1 MSNNDKTN
9 KTREKSDVASPSTLT
24 HIKNKDEIPLVVRS
38 CEMCR
43 QKKRKCS
50 KTIPCTVC
58 VKFNYSCVYRPK
70 EEKTPLTRARM
81 TALENGIGKISKIL
95 KKAIKD
101 EVLLETLLRKSKLKI
116 EDLNSFEHLVDF
128 PGHENLDVDM
138 KLIKATDEETDDLPE
153 STDKSHEIVPIK
165 VEPSSP
171 ALTNEVSD
179 KTAKQSGILSTA
191 ASNYDRSEE
200 LKLLKQIKTKVK
212 KIKRN
217 GIKGQEK
224 VQLVDTTQ
232 ANTPNDELN
241 GFNWDEMQDHDLK
254 YKNDGMAALSVNP
267 NNKGYFGQGST
278 ANMLRTA
285 LLVSSSSIEN
295 ENSSKQGSELLKVS
309 RDLAHELRSYEV
321 RESLINAYFE
331 HYHSS
336 YPFLDKDWF
345 LQKFKNSKDE
355 AKNESLTVDELRKK
369 EEVDPNTLKKAIEND
384 DWMFLLNT
392 VCALGCW
399 CLQGQVLAMTNMD
412 LFYYKEAKVLITSAM
427 FERGTIPLVTAF
439 TLLSNFVQKRDKPN
453 TGWNYLG
460 IASRMAMGLGL
471 YKELNLNTK
480 ETDKEILKQK
490 NLNLEIRRRLWWGLY
505 MFDVGTAITFGRP
518 VNFPSSANFD
528 IRLPSNMDEEGNI
541 YYTKPTMYSGLIEQT
556 KFTKISLDIHSKLL
570 SNQPPTS
577 RECLK
582 LNETIEAFITGLPD
596 WFNKNN
602 NIALPSIEPLMTAD
616 LTSTSL
622 KVIPHWFHLTRY
634 RLILRTLNLQ
644 ILMLQN
650 FVWQDIMGRNEMR
663 YMNYVRTH
671 PSIKRCINI
680 CYDSCSQSINLV
692 KEYVD
697 SVIEDKKYN
706 TKEKKLVKSNNSVVS
721 PNAIMEALDKAVY
734 GKSGANTPA
743 SLNKQGSSA
752 SLNSGSIISP
762 KMKRPLDSGPTGQGL
777 LASIS
782 SYDRSLTNGS
792 NSPEITNKPHV
803 NMLASWYATY
813 FLFQA
818 TIVPMIC
825 LIYNDENCNLH
836 QWNSWKEQ
844 VTTAQYCF
852 TILSESN
859 RTAAH
864 FLKIIE
870 DMCGSIVKQE
880 SAAPFSP
887 SASTTNIVNNAAKIK
902 NKAPNS
908 VGNPKSLSNATSPYA
923 IGSVYNNNNIFD
935 SQGKIRAEN
944 SEFAI
949 GTPFEKDVKMNLT
962 NSLVSNATGQ
972 LNSSGNTGYL
982 FNKGSPLGMNG
993 YNFTGPFLSKR
1004 QTSDIRATN
1013 SPKPMSPSVAI
1024 MTGNSDLQQNNGSK
1038 LEVNA
1043 EMSRKQANKDVPVNP
1058 FDMMDIEGENSE
1070 EFEDDNLFGFGRGM
1084 GLEALAAN
1092 GSNANLDSL
1101 LNIFGEAGIGT
1112 DNYNKNT
1119 TEDGLDIPD
1128 LINSQFPKRKE

>member
-1 MSNNDKTN
+1 MSKKEKTN
-9 KTREKSDVASPSTLT
+9 RSTKNHDSASSLS
-24 HIKNKDEIPLVVRS
+24 HIKNKDDIPLVVRC

-50 KTIPCTVC
+50 KTIPCTAC
-58 VKFNYSCVYRPK
+58 VKFNHTCVYRPK

-81 TALENGIGKISKIL
+81 TALENGIGKISRIL
-95 KKAIKD
+95 KSAVKD
-101 EVLLETLLRKSKLKI
+101 KVLLETLLSKSQLKMD
-116 EDLNSFEHLVDF
+116 DLNSFEHLVDF
-128 PGHENLDVDM
+128 PGHENMHVDM
-138 KLIKATDEETDDLPE
+138 DSIKVDDENGRSGDPE
-153 STDKSHEIVPIK
+153 NSTEESIPSNVTSLSPNSNNTTSDKSVNQNGNNSI
-165 VEPSSP
+165 
-171 ALTNEVSD
+171 ALTNS
-179 KTAKQSGILSTA
+179 
-191 ASNYDRSEE
+191 DRSEE

-224 VQLVDTTQ
+224 VQFVDTTPT
-232 ANTPNDELN
+232 NTPNDELN
-241 GFNWDEMQDHDLK
+241 GFNWVEMQDHDLK

-278 ANMLRTA
+278 ANMLRTT
-285 LLVSSSSIEN
+285 LLVTNGIESDG
-295 ENSSKQGSELLKVS
+295 NSEQGLELLKVS
-309 RDLAHELRSYEV
+309 RDLADELRSYEV

-345 LQKFKNSKDE
+345 MNKFKKSKVQAD
-355 AKNESLTVDELRKK
+355 TVQPTVTELSNKD
-369 EEVDPNTLKKAIEND
+369 EVDPDVLKQAIEND
-384 DWMFLLNT
+384 DYLILLNT

-412 LFYYKEAKVLITSAM
+412 MFYYKEAKALITSAL
-427 FERGTIPLVTAF
+427 FERGSIPLVTAF

-480 ETDKEILKQK
+480 DTSEELLKQK
-490 NLNLEIRRRLWWGLY
+490 TSNLEIRRRLWWGLY

-528 IRLPSNMDEEGNI
+528 IKLPSNMDQEGNVFH
-541 YYTKPTMYSGLIEQT
+541 TKPTVYSGLIEQT

-570 SNQPPTS
+570 SNQPPS
-577 RECLK
+577 SKECLK
-582 LNETIEAFITGLPD
+582 LNETIEAFIKQLPD
-596 WFNKNN
+596 WFSKNN
-602 NIALPSIEPLMTAD
+602 DIALPSIEPLMTPD
-616 LTSTSL
+616 PLSTSL

-663 YMNYVRTH
+663 YRNYVRTH

-680 CYDSCSQSINLV
+680 CFESCSESINLV

-697 SVIEDKKYN
+697 SVIEDKKYDI
-706 TKEKKLVKSNNSVVS
+706 KEKKLVKSNNSVTS
-721 PNAIMEALDKAVY
+721 PATIMKALNEVNN
-734 GKSGANTPA
+734 GNSNSNTPSGVHKPESNTVLSYGGLQSPLLKK
-743 SLNKQGSSA
+743 SLE
-752 SLNSGSIISP
+752 SG
-762 KMKRPLDSGPTGQGL
+762 MNGQGL
-777 LASIS
+777 LGSLS
-782 SYDRSLTNGS
+782 SSDHSNTNGT
-792 NSPEITNKPHV
+792 NSPEILNKPHV
-803 NMLASWYATY
+803 SMLASWYATY

-818 TIVPMIC
+818 SVIPMIC

-844 VTTAQYCF
+844 VCTAQYCF
-852 TILSESN
+852 KILSGTN
-859 RTAAH
+859 KTAAH
-864 FLKIIE
+864 FQKIIE
-870 DMCGSIVKQE
+870 DMCGSILKQE

-887 SASTTNIVNNAAKIK
+887 SASNRNVANMK
-902 NKAPNS
+902 NKTNRTNS
-908 VGNPKSLSNATSPYA
+908 ATSPFA
-923 IGSVYNNNNIFD
+923 IGSVYNNNTIFD

-944 SEFAI
+944 TDFAI
-949 GTPFEKDVKMNLT
+949 GTPFEKDIKMNLS
-962 NSLVSNATGQ
+962 NSLVSNNAQG
-972 LNSSGNTGYL
+972 NSTGYL
-982 FNKGSPLGMNG
+982 FGNGSPLGITG
-993 YNFTGPFLSKR
+993 YNLTGPFISKR

-1013 SPKPMSPSVAI
+1013 SPRTTSPSV
-1024 MTGNSDLQQNNGSK
+1024 MMMSGNDIPGNNGSS
-1038 LEVNA
+1038 LEINGGVNL
-1043 EMSRKQANKDVPVNP
+1043 KQANKDIPLNP
-1058 FDMMDIEGENSE
+1058 FDIVDVEGENSE
-1070 EFEDDNLFGFGRGM
+1070 EHEDDNLFGFGRGM
-1084 GLEALAAN
+1084 GLEALATN

-1101 LNIFGEAGIGT
+1101 LNIFGEAGIGI
-1112 DNYNKNT
+1112 DANKNT

-1128 LINSQFPKRKE
+1128 LINSQFPKKD

>member
-1 MSNNDKTN
+1 MTKKEKTN
-9 KTREKSDVASPSTLT
+9 NSKKNHDVSSSSLN
-24 HIKNKDEIPLVVRS
+24 HIKNKDEIPMVVRC

-50 KTIPCTVC
+50 KTIPCTAC
-58 VKFNYSCVYRPK
+58 VKFHHNCVYRPK

-95 KKAIKD
+95 KSAVKDKA
-101 EVLLETLLRKSKLKI
+101 VLETLLSKSQLKL

-128 PGHENLDVDM
+128 PGHENLYVDM
-138 KLIKATDEETDDLPE
+138 KTIKADDGNEKSLDLE
-153 STDKSHEIVPIK
+153 NVSHEVIPSTVNSLS
-165 VEPSSP
+165 PSSNNNT
-171 ALTNEVSD
+171 TNKSVAQNGNTS
-179 KTAKQSGILSTA
+179 IVLSN
-191 ASNYDRSEE
+191 SDRSEE

-224 VQLVDTTQ
+224 VQFVDTTPT
-232 ANTPNDELN
+232 NTPNDELN
-241 GFNWDEMQDHDLK
+241 GFNWVEMQDHDLK

-278 ANMLRTA
+278 ANMLRTT
-285 LLVSSSSIEN
+285 LLVTNGIESDG
-295 ENSSKQGSELLKVS
+295 NSEQGLELLKVS
-309 RDLAHELRSYEV
+309 RDLADELRSYEV

-345 LQKFKNSKDE
+345 LKKFKNSKDQ
-355 AKNESLTVDELRKK
+355 ASGPQPTVKELSSKD
-369 EEVDPNTLKKAIEND
+369 EVDPDLLKQAIEND
-384 DWMFLLNT
+384 DFLILLNT

-412 LFYYKEAKVLITSAM
+412 MFYYKEAKALITSAL
-427 FERGTIPLVTAF
+427 FERGSIPLVTAF

-480 ETDKEILKQK
+480 DTSEELRKQK
-490 NLNLEIRRRLWWGLY
+490 ILNLEIRRRLWWGLY

-528 IRLPSNMDEEGNI
+528 IKLPSNMDEKGNVFH
-541 YYTKPTMYSGLIEQT
+541 TKPTVYSGLIEQT
-556 KFTKISLDIHSKLL
+556 KFTKISLEIHSKLL
-570 SNQPPTS
+570 SNQPPS
-577 RECLK
+577 SKECLK
-582 LNETIEAFITGLPD
+582 LNENIEAFMKQLPE
-596 WFNKNN
+596 WFSKSND
-602 NIALPSIEPLMTAD
+602 IALPSIEPLMTPD
-616 LTSTSL
+616 PTSTSL

-663 YMNYVRTH
+663 YTNYVRTH

-680 CYDSCSQSINLV
+680 CFESCSESINLV
-692 KEYVD
+692 REYVD
-697 SVIEDKKYN
+697 SVIEDKKYDSR
-706 TKEKKLVKSNNSVVS
+706 EKKLVTSNNNVTS
-721 PNAIMEALDKAVY
+721 PATIMNAIKEINNGNSITPSSVNKSESNLGVNY
-734 GKSGANTPA
+734 GGMKSPSIRK
-743 SLNKQGSSA
+743 SLESGMNGHFLGS
-752 SLNSGSIISP
+752 LSGSDYSN
-762 KMKRPLDSGPTGQGL
+762 
-777 LASIS
+777 
-782 SYDRSLTNGS
+782 TNGS
-792 NSPEITNKPHV
+792 NSPEILNKPHV
-803 NMLASWYATY
+803 SMLASWYATY

-818 TIVPMIC
+818 TVIPMIC

-844 VTTAQYCF
+844 VCTAQYCF
-852 TILSESN
+852 KILSGTN
-859 RTAAH
+859 KTAAH

-870 DMCGSIVKQE
+870 DMCGNILKQE

-887 SASTTNIVNNAAKIK
+887 STSNMNLVNMK
-902 NKAPNS
+902 NKTKGQS
-908 VGNPKSLSNATSPYA
+908 SGSSPFA

-944 SEFAI
+944 SDFAI
-949 GTPFEKDVKMNLT
+949 GTPFEKDMKMNLS
-962 NSLVSNATGQ
+962 NSLMSNNAQ
-972 LNSSGNTGYL
+972 GNTTGYL
-982 FNKGSPLGMNG
+982 FGNGSPIGISG
-993 YNFTGPFLSKR
+993 YNLTGPFISKR

-1013 SPKPMSPSVAI
+1013 SPKPMSPSV
-1024 MTGNSDLQQNNGSK
+1024 MMGNDIPAYNGSSI
-1038 LEVNA
+1038 
-1043 EMSRKQANKDVPVNP
+1043 EMNMKQGNKSIPLNP
-1058 FDMMDIEGENSE
+1058 FNIEEENSE
-1070 EFEDDNLFGFGRGM
+1070 EHEDDNLFGFGRGM
-1084 GLEALAAN
+1084 GLEALATN

-1101 LNIFGEAGIGT
+1101 LNIFGEAGIGIDT
-1112 DNYNKNT
+1112 NKNT

-1128 LINSQFPKRKE
+1128 LINSQFPKKD